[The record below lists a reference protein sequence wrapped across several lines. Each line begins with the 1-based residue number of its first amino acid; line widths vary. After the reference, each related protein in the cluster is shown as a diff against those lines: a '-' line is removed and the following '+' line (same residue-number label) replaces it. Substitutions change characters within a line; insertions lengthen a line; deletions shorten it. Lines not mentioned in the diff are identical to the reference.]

1 MMTTVK
7 NFFLAS
13 LFILFAAGCGGG
25 GAPPSPTTD
34 AGSGATP
41 PPTTDGG
48 TDGATGTAGITVP
61 KSFNFSTNQTM
72 TVDVRLGSAVPAK
85 TYLTICRD
93 GVEGYDQCFVKTA
106 VRGGQSSNDFLL
118 PNDVAKLQVT
128 LWSFSPA
135 QVLRTDIWSRDSA
148 TALKLTIE

>member
-7 NFFLAS
+7 NFLLVS

-25 GAPPSPTTD
+25 DSAPSPTTD
-34 AGSGATP
+34 GGS
-41 PPTTDGG
+41 DGDSG
-48 TDGATGTAGITVP
+48 GGDGATDTASIVIP

-72 TVDVRLGSAVPAK
+72 TVDVRLGKAVPAK

-118 PNDVAKLQVT
+118 PNDVAKLRVT

-135 QVLRTDIWSRDSA
+135 QVLRTDVWSRDSA

>member
-7 NFFLAS
+7 NFLLVS

-25 GAPPSPTTD
+25 DSAPSPTTD
-34 AGSGATP
+34 GGSDDDSSGGAT
-41 PPTTDGG
+41 D
-48 TDGATGTAGITVP
+48 TASIVVP

-72 TVDVRLGSAVPAK
+72 TVDVRLGKAVPAK

-118 PNDVAKLQVT
+118 PNDVAKLRAT

-135 QVLRTDIWSRDSA
+135 QVLRTDVWSRDSA

>member
-7 NFFLAS
+7 NFLLVS
-13 LFILFAAGCGGG
+13 LFILLAAGCGGG
-25 GAPPSPTTD
+25 DSAPSPTTD
-34 AGSGATP
+34 GGS
-41 PPTTDGG
+41 DGDSG
-48 TDGATGTAGITVP
+48 GGDGATDTASIVIP

-72 TVDVRLGSAVPAK
+72 TVDVRLGKAVPAK

-128 LWSFSPA
+128 LWSFNPA
-135 QVLRTDIWSRDSA
+135 QVLRTDVWSRDSA

>member
-7 NFFLAS
+7 NFFLVS

-25 GAPPSPTTD
+25 GGAAPSPTTD
-34 AGSGATP
+34 SGSGGAT
-41 PPTTDGG
+41 G
-48 TDGATGTAGITVP
+48 TATGTAGITVP